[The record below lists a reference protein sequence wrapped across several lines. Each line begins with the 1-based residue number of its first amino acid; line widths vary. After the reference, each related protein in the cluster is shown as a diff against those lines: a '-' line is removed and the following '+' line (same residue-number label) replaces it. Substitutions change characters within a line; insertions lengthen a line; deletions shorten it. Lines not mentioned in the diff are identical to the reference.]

1 MRKRLIACLGL
12 TLTMVLAGC
21 GSKAEEKT
29 IDAQALASDLVEKV
43 TYTDELN
50 EIDSEMA
57 GELYQIETAVNA
69 YVYVSSGA
77 TAEEVAVFEFADA
90 ADAEEAVKAAD
101 TRIQE
106 QKDSFATYI
115 PEEVDKLEH
124 TVVEQ
129 KGRYLVVCVTDDQ
142 DAAKSIIEEYF
153 E

>member
-1 MRKRLIACLGL
+1 MRKKFLASLGL
-12 TLTMVLAGC
+12 ILTMALAGC
-21 GSKAEEKT
+21 GSKAGENI
-29 IDAQALASDLVEKV
+29 IDAQALADDLVNKV

-57 GELYQIETAVNA
+57 GELYQIGTAENA

-77 TAEEVAVFEFADA
+77 TAEEVAVFEFADTEA
-90 ADAEEAVKAAD
+90 AEEAAKAAD

-124 TVVEQ
+124 AILEQ
-129 KGRYLVVCVTDDQ
+129 DGCYLVVCVTDDS
-142 DAAKSIIEEYF
+142 DTANSIIDEYLK
-153 E
+153 

>member
-1 MRKRLIACLGL
+1 MRKRIIACLGL

-21 GSKAEEKT
+21 GSKAEEIT
-29 IDAQALASDLVEKV
+29 IDAQALAADLANKV

-77 TAEEVAVFEFADA
+77 TAEEVAVFEFADTEA
-90 ADAEEAVKAAD
+90 AGEAAKAAD

-124 TVVEQ
+124 AIVEQ
-129 KGRYLVVCVTDDQ
+129 DGCYLVVCVTDDQ
-142 DAAKSIIEEYF
+142 DAANSIIEEYF
-153 E
+153 K

>member
-57 GELYQIETAVNA
+57 GELYQIETAINA

-90 ADAEEAVKAAD
+90 VDAEEAVKAAD

-106 QKDSFATYI
+106 QKGSFATYI